1 MSKDARFMLFLVGL
15 LAIFAPD
22 IALAA
27 GDFEVLDAAV
37 NKVVGLITGNLMTA
51 VTGVGGGLIALAGA
65 AFGFRW
71 VQRMFY

>member
-1 MSKDARFMLFLVGL
+1 MTTYARLLPLLLGMLSFFV
-15 LAIFAPD
+15 ADSAF
-22 IALAA
+22 AA

-37 NKVVGLITGNLMTA
+37 TKVQGLITGNLMTA
-51 VTGVGGGLIALAGA
+51 VTGVGGGMIALAGA